1 MKKILS
7 IFFIL
12 LMTLLNTSCSKGN
25 LKDQI
30 LNYNLPSEPKS
41 LDPQISDDYS
51 SNIILVN
58 IFEGLTRL
66 DENDNVIPGVAET
79 FESENNNTL
88 FTFHLRKN
96 TFWSDENKTPV
107 TANDFL
113 FGFKRAIDKNTQAPF
128 VSSLFCIKNAKKIN
142 SGQLDISNLGV
153 KVIDDYTL
161 KIELEYPNED
171 FLKITSTLI
180 TMPCNEEFFNSSNG
194 QYGLELK
201 TILGNGPFKF
211 KNKYGWDHFHN
222 INLVKNENYQGN
234 TLPSINGIN
243 FEIGKEMTN
252 TIGKLKNNLLDA
264 ALINNSEV
272 NLAKK
277 ENMNL
282 VAAEDTLLALTF
294 NLSDAMYSNSNI
306 RKGIL
311 SSINRELA
319 TSNIPDECTIA
330 NNLTLNDLK
339 VNGSKFINNYG
350 DELFIK
356 ESSEAKNLLNLGLK
370 ELKASE
376 LKGTNIL
383 CLDEPKTKATV
394 SNIIESLNKNLKI
407 NFNMTPLEKNDLISR
422 INSKNFQIALAP
434 TILEDDSAFDFF
446 NTFTSSSKKNTV
458 SLNDQ
463 YYDKLLTQ
471 AYNSN
476 DKNITI
482 EILSLAE
489 KYLNEKAIIYPIYK
503 EKKYFACSKNVSGIL
518 FYKYKNGVDF
528 LHTKKI

>member
-1 MKKILS
+1 MRKILS

-12 LMTLLNTSCSKGN
+12 LLTILNTSCSKGN
-25 LKDQI
+25 SKDQI

-66 DENDNVIPGVAET
+66 DENENVTPGVAET

-107 TANDFL
+107 TAKDFL
-113 FGFKRAIDKNTQAPF
+113 FAFKRALEKNTQAPF
-128 VSSLFCIKNAKKIN
+128 ASTLFCIKNARKIN
-142 SGQLDISNLGV
+142 DGQLDFSNLGV
-153 KVIDDYTL
+153 TVIDDYTL

-180 TMPCNEEFFNSSNG
+180 TMPCNEEFFNASNG

-201 TILGNGPFKF
+201 KILGNGPFKF

-222 INLVKNENYQGN
+222 ISLVKNENYQGS
-234 TLPSINGIN
+234 TLPTINGIN
-243 FEIGKEMTN
+243 FDIGKETPD
-252 TIGKLKNNLLDA
+252 TIEKLKNNLLDA
-264 ALINNSEV
+264 ALINNNEI
-272 NLAKK
+272 NAAKE
-277 ENMNL
+277 ENMQL
-282 VAAEDTLLALTF
+282 FAFEDTSFALTF
-294 NLSDAMYSNSNI
+294 NLSDPMYSNLNI
-306 RKGIL
+306 RKSIL
-311 SSINRELA
+311 SSINRNLA
-319 TSNIPDECTIA
+319 TSNIPDECTIT
-330 NNLTLNDLK
+330 NNLTLNNLK
-339 VNGSKFINNYG
+339 ANGLKFVNNYG
-350 DELFIK
+350 DNLFIK
-356 ESSEAKNLLNLGLK
+356 ESSDSKNLLNLGLK
-370 ELKASE
+370 ELKTNE

-407 NFNMTPLEKNDLISR
+407 NFNMTPLEKTDLISR

-434 TILEDDSAFDFF
+434 ISLESDNAFDLF
-446 NTFTSSSKKNTV
+446 NMFTSSSKKNTI
-458 SLNDQ
+458 SLNDPC
-463 YYDKLLTQ
+463 YDNLLTK

-476 DKNITI
+476 DKNTTF
-482 EILSLAE
+482 EMLSLAE

-503 EKKYFACSKNVSGIL
+503 EKKYFACSKNVSGII
-518 FYKYKNGVDF
+518 FYKYKNGIDF
-528 LHTKKI
+528 LHAKKV